1 MSCVKQSVGW
11 WWDNQIQTFSAVSV
25 RDDVIHQH
33 LLHPAMIV
41 TGSGSQAGWLWFLIQ
56 VNWILWVLG
65 SIYANCFAV
74 SKACPLNGSAPF
86 EDWSVRLL
94 DGRLILADK
103 LWRICWEWDW
113 LLHCSDSVIPAT
125 RPASNLQ
132 DAVLALRHVPPR
144 PARSAVQP
152 QG

>member
-1 MSCVKQSVGW
+1 MVMRWSDSDIQSRVGQRWCDSSASSASSNDCRWQWQASWMVMILDPNELNPLGSWSKWIESSGFLVVFILIVLQSVK
-11 WWDNQIQTFSAVSV
+11 
-25 RDDVIHQH
+25 
-33 LLHPAMIV
+33 PARWM
-41 TGSGSQAGWLWFLIQ
+41 S
-56 VNWILWVLG
+56 
-65 SIYANCFAV
+65 
-74 SKACPLNGSAPF
+74 PAPYGL
-86 EDWSVRLL
+86 ECEAT
-94 DGRLILADK
+94 RLIADK
-103 LWRICWEWDW
+103 LSRICWERDW